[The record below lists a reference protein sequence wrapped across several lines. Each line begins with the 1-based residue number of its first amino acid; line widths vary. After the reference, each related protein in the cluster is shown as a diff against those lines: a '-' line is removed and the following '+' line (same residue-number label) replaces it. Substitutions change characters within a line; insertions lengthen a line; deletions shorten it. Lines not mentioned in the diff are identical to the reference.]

1 MGSQRVGHDW
11 VTELNWYLN
20 GLVVFPTLFNL
31 SLNFAV
37 RSSSP
42 EPWSVPGLAFA
53 DCIELLHLWLQ
64 RIWSIWFR
72 YWPSGDIHSM
82 CRVNSCVVGRGCLL
96 WPVRSFGKTL
106 LAFALLHLFSKAKLV
121 CYSRYLL
128 VPCFCITVPYDE
140 EGVFFFL
147 ILVLEG
153 LVGLHRILFIWGS
166 KRLQWSSMAVL
177 TPEVKDLSVKIC
189 PSPFFLSKNIILTT
203 THSVIRKLS

>member
-1 MGSQRVGHDW
+1 MVSSRSCFCW
-11 VTELNWYLN
+11 LYRASPS
-20 GLVVFPTLFNL
+20 LVAKNII
-31 SLNFAV
+31 SLISV
-37 RSSSP
+37 LTIWWCPCVESSVVLL
-42 EPWSVPGLAFA
+42 EESV
-53 DCIELLHLWLQ
+53 
-64 RIWSIWFR
+64 
-72 YWPSGDIHSM
+72 
-82 CRVNSCVVGRGCLL
+82 L